1 MQNYVDRLASSEA
14 AQRQRALLERIIA
27 RPAVH
32 ARLVN
37 TFARMEY
44 VGVRKML
51 KSRRS
56 EHLDLDGLQ
65 HVLDETV
72 HALRLKKAA
81 LALAGAAGGP
91 AAVATFSAQDTLA
104 GALGEGYMQ
113 GVDHAAEAAL
123 ADMPDER
130 KVEVNY
136 LLSSA
141 AIEVRAQAFYPIYE
155 SCLRAAGAPVSVAAI
170 MRDEDRHLAEMGERL
185 AAALPDW
192 QARIE
197 RVLADEG
204 GLFDLFFAGIEAE
217 LSAAEASAA
226 GPVAAGA
233 PAGAT
238 GATPATA
245 LTA

>member
-1 MQNYVDRLASSEA
+1 VICYAAPALQNYVDTLARSDS
-14 AQRQRALLERIIA
+14 AQHQRSLLERIIA

-56 EHLDLDGLQ
+56 ESLDLDGLQ

-81 LALAGAAGGP
+81 LALAATSGVAVPTFAAR
-91 AAVATFSAQDTLA
+91 DTLA

-113 GVDHAAEAAL
+113 GVDHAALAAL
-123 ADMPDER
+123 ADLPETR

-192 QARIE
+192 SARLDQ
-197 RVLADEG
+197 VLLAEAV
-204 GLFDLFFAGIEAE
+204 LFDQFFAAIQAE
-217 LSAAEASAA
+217 LTAAESSS
-226 GPVAAGA
+226 GQLLRQQG
-233 PAGAT
+233 
-238 GATPATA
+238 
-245 LTA
+245 